1 MSATLRTVERRWDER
16 SEAQRRRRDGSL
28 TPKALTTGHALA
40 GFIEAEGSF
49 EIRPN
54 NGGNS
59 WICGMALT
67 QRADDADM
75 RRPTTFSTGT
85 PDSFVT
91 FGVMSTSGTRRSR
104 QSPKRPV

>member
-1 MSATLRTVERRWDER
+1 MGRAIGGSAEKARRLAD
-16 SEAQRRRRDGSL
+16 AQGVDDVD
-28 TPKALTTGHALA
+28 GHALA

-91 FGVMSTSGTRRSR
+91 FGVMSTSGTRQSR
-104 QSPKRPV
+104 QSPKRPA